1 MTSPT
6 PLKTVFDIFKAQVLA
21 CIIALVIAVLLFSKQ
36 ESLSFFLGEIAMLGG
51 NALLTF
57 NVYRQNQRLAPLP
70 LLLGFMTGE
79 VGKYVV
85 LVILTFIF
93 AKFISLNWLAYAI
106 GVVTPQLF
114 GIIIYF
120 LSLRFKKPR

>member
-1 MTSPT
+1 MASPT
-6 PLKTVFDIFKAQVLA
+6 PLKMVFDIFKAQVLA
-21 CIIALVIAVLLFSKQ
+21 CIIALVIAVLFFSKQ

-120 LSLRFKKPR
+120 LTPSLR